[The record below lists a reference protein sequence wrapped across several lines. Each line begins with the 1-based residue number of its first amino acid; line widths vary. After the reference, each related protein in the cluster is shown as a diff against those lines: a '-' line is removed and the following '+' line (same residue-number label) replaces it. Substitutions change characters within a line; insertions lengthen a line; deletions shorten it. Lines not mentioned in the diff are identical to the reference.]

1 MRQCDRLVSLL
12 SAVAI
17 FFVSTVPAVVAQNA
31 DPLMAS
37 LEIQDNRYTVD
48 QLREMDRAIVTVEM
62 DNETVE
68 YEGVWLDNLLVDAG
82 VSMGKSLRGEQLNS
96 YVQVIARDGYKII
109 FSLAELD
116 QGLSGNRILVADIKN
131 GKDLDLEEGP
141 VRLVVPSDTR
151 HGRWVRMLS
160 SVNVFK
166 NP

>member
-1 MRQCDRLVSLL
+1 
-12 SAVAI
+12 
-17 FFVSTVPAVVAQNA
+17 
-31 DPLMAS
+31 
-37 LEIQDNRYTVD
+37 
-48 QLREMDRAIVTVEM
+48 
-62 DNETVE
+62 
-68 YEGVWLDNLLVDAG
+68 
-82 VSMGKSLRGEQLNS
+82 MGKSLRGEQLNS